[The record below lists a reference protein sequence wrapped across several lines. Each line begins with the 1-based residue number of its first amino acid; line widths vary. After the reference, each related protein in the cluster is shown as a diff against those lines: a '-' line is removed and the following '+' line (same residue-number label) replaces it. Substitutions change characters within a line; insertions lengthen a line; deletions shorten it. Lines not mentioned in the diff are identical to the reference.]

1 MNRYIKSIKIT
12 LVILSM
18 LVSLSACKL
27 PLIGTEKAL
36 TEPIEDLTV
45 RFVDVGQADC
55 EIIQFPD
62 GRNVIIDAGKNE
74 TEDELVET
82 IKEYGI
88 ERFDYIIATHPHE
101 DHVGG
106 MDKIID
112 NFEIGCIYM
121 PDAVTTTKTFESML
135 DSIENKNVKV
145 IQAKAGVSVIDEEN
159 ISMVFVAPNS
169 DNYEEMND
177 YSAVVKLEYGGLSFL
192 FTGDAEAVSEGEM
205 LENGMDL
212 SADVLKVGHHGS
224 STSSTEDFLEKVNPA
239 YAVMEVGKDNS
250 YGHPHDET
258 LKALKNIEV
267 YRTDLHGTI
276 TMVCDGMNIK
286 ITTEK

>member
-27 PLIGTEKAL
+27 PFIGTKKTL

-62 GRNVIIDAGKNE
+62 GRNIIIDAGKNE

-82 IKEYGI
+82 IKKYGI
-88 ERFDYIIATHPHE
+88 EKFDYAIATHPHE
-101 DHVGG
+101 DHIGG
-106 MDKIID
+106 MDKVID

-169 DNYEEMND
+169 DSYEEMND
-177 YSAVVKLEYGGLSFL
+177 YSAVVRLEYGDLSFL
-192 FTGDAEAVSEGEM
+192 FTGDAEAVSEAEI
-205 LENGMDL
+205 LENGMDI

-224 STSSTEDFLEKVNPA
+224 STSSTEEFLKKVSPS